1 MSGLDDLATPSLLI
15 AMPQVL
21 DPFFSRSVV
30 LLAAHEEGGEGG
42 SLGFVV
48 NRPSQLKVDEVL
60 RELDIEWLGG
70 SEAAAFVGGPVQPEV
85 GTVLLSLDGL
95 NGAEGGVEAD
105 GITRIAPGVGATQN
119 ILALRT
125 LARRAPDHMRLLL
138 GHAGWGPGQLMQE
151 LTRSDWLTAPVEESI
166 VFSPDPKDAWSAAL
180 ASLGI
185 DPGTLP
191 SWTSSDGA
199 SN

>member
-1 MSGLDDLATPSLLI
+1 MSGLDDLETPSLLI

-21 DPFFSRSVV
+21 DPFFSRAVV
-30 LLAAHEEGGEGG
+30 LLAALEEGGEGG

-70 SEAAAFVGGPVQPEV
+70 SDAPAFVGGPVQPEV

-95 NGAEGGVEAD
+95 TGLEAD
-105 GITRIAPGVGATQN
+105 GITQIAPGVGATQN

-138 GHAGWGPGQLMQE
+138 GHAGWAPGQLMQE

-166 VFSPDPKDAWSAAL
+166 VFSREPKGAWSAAL

-185 DPGTLP
+185 DPGALP
-191 SWTSSDGA
+191 SWTSGDGA

>member
-1 MSGLDDLATPSLLI
+1 MSGLDDLETPSLLI

-21 DPFFSRSVV
+21 DPFFSQAVV

-70 SEAAAFVGGPVQPEV
+70 SDAPAFVGGPVQPEV

-95 NGAEGGVEAD
+95 TGIEAD
-105 GITRIAPGVGATQN
+105 GITQIAPGVGATQN

-138 GHAGWGPGQLMQE
+138 GHAGWAPGQLMQE

-166 VFSPDPKDAWSAAL
+166 VFSRDPKGAWSAAL

-185 DPGTLP
+185 DPGALP
-191 SWTSSDGA
+191 SWTSGDGA

>member
-1 MSGLDDLATPSLLI
+1 MSGLDDLETPSLLI

-21 DPFFSRSVV
+21 DPFFARAVV

-70 SEAAAFVGGPVQPEV
+70 SQAPAFVGGPVQPEV

-95 NGAEGGVEAD
+95 TGVEAD

-125 LARRAPDHMRLLL
+125 LARRAPERMRLLL
-138 GHAGWGPGQLMQE
+138 GHAGWAPGQLMQE
-151 LTRSDWLTAPVEESI
+151 LTRSDWLTAPVEASI
-166 VFSPDPKDAWSAAL
+166 VFSPDPVDAWSAAL

-185 DPGTLP
+185 DPGALP
-191 SWTSSDGA
+191 SWASGDGA

>member
-1 MSGLDDLATPSLLI
+1 MSGLDDLETPSLLI

-21 DPFFSRSVV
+21 DPFFSRAVV

-70 SEAAAFVGGPVQPEV
+70 SDAPAFVGGPVQPEV

-95 NGAEGGVEAD
+95 AGVEAD
-105 GITRIAPGVGATQN
+105 GITQIAPGVGATQN

-125 LARRAPDHMRLLL
+125 LARRAPDHIRLLL
-138 GHAGWGPGQLMQE
+138 GHAGWAPGQLMQE

-166 VFSPDPKDAWSAAL
+166 VFSRDPKGAWSAAL

-185 DPGTLP
+185 DPGALP
-191 SWTSSDGA
+191 SWTSGDGA

>member
-1 MSGLDDLATPSLLI
+1 MSGLDDLETPSLLI

-21 DPFFSRSVV
+21 DPFFFRAVV

-48 NRPSQLKVDEVL
+48 NRPSQLKVNEVL
-60 RELDIEWLGG
+60 QELDIEWLGG
-70 SEAAAFVGGPVQPEV
+70 SEATAFVGGPVQPEV

-95 NGAEGGVEAD
+95 TGLEGDGV
-105 GITRIAPGVGATQN
+105 TQIAPGVGATQN

-125 LARRAPDHMRLLL
+125 LARSAPDRIRLLL
-138 GHAGWGPGQLMQE
+138 GHAGWAPGQLMQE
-151 LTRSDWLTAPVEESI
+151 VGRSDWLTAPVTESI
-166 VFSPDPKDAWSAAL
+166 VFSPDPGDAWSTAL

-191 SWTSSDGA
+191 SWTSGDGA

>member
-1 MSGLDDLATPSLLI
+1 MSGLDDLETPSLLI

-21 DPFFSRSVV
+21 DPFFFRAVV

-48 NRPSQLKVDEVL
+48 NRPSQLKVNEVL
-60 RELDIEWLGG
+60 QELDIEWLGG
-70 SEAAAFVGGPVQPEV
+70 SEATAFVGGPVQPEV
-85 GTVLLSLDGL
+85 GTVLLSLDGSAGL
-95 NGAEGGVEAD
+95 EAD

-125 LARRAPDHMRLLL
+125 LARSAPDRMRLLL
-138 GHAGWGPGQLMQE
+138 GHAGWAPGQLMQE
-151 LTRSDWLTAPVEESI
+151 VSRSDWLTAPVEESI
-166 VFSPDPKDAWSAAL
+166 VFTPDPGDAWSTAL

-191 SWTSSDGA
+191 SWTSGDGA

>member
-1 MSGLDDLATPSLLI
+1 MSGLDDLETPSLLI

-21 DPFFSRSVV
+21 DPFFFRAVV

-48 NRPSQLKVDEVL
+48 NRPSQLKINEVL
-60 RELDIEWLGG
+60 QELDIEWLGG
-70 SEAAAFVGGPVQPEV
+70 SEATAFVGGPVQPEV

-95 NGAEGGVEAD
+95 TGLEAD
-105 GITRIAPGVGATQN
+105 GITPIAPGVGATQN

-125 LARRAPDHMRLLL
+125 LARSAPDRMRLLL
-138 GHAGWGPGQLMQE
+138 GHAGWAPGQLMQE
-151 LTRSDWLTAPVEESI
+151 VGRSDWLTAPVTESI
-166 VFSPDPKDAWSAAL
+166 VFSPDPGDAWSTAL

-191 SWTSSDGA
+191 SWTSGDGA

>member
-1 MSGLDDLATPSLLI
+1 MSALDDLETPSLLI

-21 DPFFSRSVV
+21 DPFFFRAVV

-48 NRPSQLKVDEVL
+48 NRPSQLKINEVL
-60 RELDIEWLGG
+60 QELDIEWLGG
-70 SEAAAFVGGPVQPEV
+70 SEATAFVGGPVQPEV

-95 NGAEGGVEAD
+95 TGLEAD
-105 GITRIAPGVGATQN
+105 GITPIAPGVGATQN

-125 LARRAPDHMRLLL
+125 LARSAPDRMRLLL
-138 GHAGWGPGQLMQE
+138 GHAGWAPGQLMQE
-151 LTRSDWLTAPVEESI
+151 VGRSDWLTAPVTESI
-166 VFSPDPKDAWSAAL
+166 VFSPDPGDAWSTAL

-191 SWTSSDGA
+191 SWTSGDGA

>member
-1 MSGLDDLATPSLLI
+1 MSGLDDLETPSLLI

-21 DPFFSRSVV
+21 DPFFFRAVV
-30 LLAAHEEGGEGG
+30 LLATHEEGGEGG

-48 NRPSQLKVDEVL
+48 NRPSQLKVKEVL
-60 RELDIEWLGG
+60 QELDIEWLGG
-70 SEAAAFVGGPVQPEV
+70 AGATAFVGGPVQPEV

-95 NGAEGGVEAD
+95 TGLEAD

-125 LARRAPDHMRLLL
+125 LARSAPDRMRLLL
-138 GHAGWGPGQLMQE
+138 GHAGWAPGQLMQE
-151 LTRSDWLTAPVEESI
+151 VGRSDWLTAPVTESI
-166 VFSPDPKDAWSAAL
+166 VFSPDPGDAWSTAL

-191 SWTSSDGA
+191 SWTSGDGD

>member
-1 MSGLDDLATPSLLI
+1 MSGLDDLETPSLLI

-21 DPFFSRSVV
+21 DPFFFRAVV

-48 NRPSQLKVDEVL
+48 NRPSQLKINEVL
-60 RELDIEWLGG
+60 QELDIEWLGG
-70 SEAAAFVGGPVQPEV
+70 SEATAFVGGPVQPEV

-95 NGAEGGVEAD
+95 TGLEAD

-125 LARRAPDHMRLLL
+125 LARSAPDRMRLLL
-138 GHAGWGPGQLMQE
+138 GHAGWAPGQLMQE
-151 LTRSDWLTAPVEESI
+151 VSRSDWLTAPVEESI
-166 VFSPDPKDAWSAAL
+166 VFTPDPGDAWSTAL

-185 DPGTLP
+185 DPATLP
-191 SWTSSDGA
+191 SWTSGDGA

>member
-1 MSGLDDLATPSLLI
+1 MSGLDDLETPSLLI

-21 DPFFSRSVV
+21 DPFFFRAVV

-48 NRPSQLKVDEVL
+48 NRPSQLKVNEVL
-60 RELDIEWLGG
+60 QELDIEWLGG
-70 SEAAAFVGGPVQPEV
+70 SGATAFVGGPVQPEV
-85 GTVLLSLDGL
+85 GTVLLSLDGSAGL
-95 NGAEGGVEAD
+95 EAD

-125 LARRAPDHMRLLL
+125 LARSAPDRMRLLL
-138 GHAGWGPGQLMQE
+138 GHAGWAPGQLMQE
-151 LTRSDWLTAPVEESI
+151 VSRSDWLTAPVEESI
-166 VFSPDPKDAWSAAL
+166 VFTPDPGDAWSTAL

-191 SWTSSDGA
+191 SWTSGDGA

>member
-1 MSGLDDLATPSLLI
+1 MAGVDDFETPTLLV

-21 DPFFSRSVV
+21 DPFFFRAVV

-60 RELDIEWLGG
+60 RELDIEWSGG
-70 SEAAAFVGGPVQPEV
+70 SDVVAFVGGPVQPEV
-85 GTVLLSLDGL
+85 GTVLLALDGL
-95 NGAEGGVEAD
+95 ADLDRD
-105 GITRIAPGVGATQN
+105 GITEIAPGVGATQN

-125 LARRAPDHMRLLL
+125 LARSAPDRMRLLL
-138 GHAGWGPGQLMQE
+138 GHAGWSPGQLMQE
-151 LTRSDWLTAPVEESI
+151 VSRSDWLTAPVDDSI
-166 VFSPDPKDAWSAAL
+166 VFSTEPAGAWSSAL

-185 DPGTLP
+185 NPASLP
-191 SWTSSDGA
+191 SWTAGDGD

>member
-1 MSGLDDLATPSLLI
+1 MSGLDDLETPSLLI

-21 DPFFSRSVV
+21 DPFFSRAVV

-70 SEAAAFVGGPVQPEV
+70 SDAPAFVGGPVQPEV

-95 NGAEGGVEAD
+95 TGVEAD
-105 GITRIAPGVGATQN
+105 GITQIAPGVGATQN

-125 LARRAPDHMRLLL
+125 LARRAPDHIRLLL
-138 GHAGWGPGQLMQE
+138 GHAGWAPGQLMQE

-166 VFSPDPKDAWSAAL
+166 VFSRDPKGAWSAAL

-185 DPGTLP
+185 DPGALP
-191 SWTSSDGA
+191 SWTSGDGA

>member
-1 MSGLDDLATPSLLI
+1 MSGLDDLETPSLLI

-21 DPFFSRSVV
+21 DPFFSRAVV

-70 SEAAAFVGGPVQPEV
+70 SDAPAFVGGPVQPEV

-95 NGAEGGVEAD
+95 TGVEAD
-105 GITRIAPGVGATQN
+105 GITQIAPGVGATQN

-138 GHAGWGPGQLMQE
+138 GHAGWAPGQLMQE
-151 LTRSDWLTAPVEESI
+151 LTRSDWLTAPVTESI
-166 VFSPDPKDAWSAAL
+166 VFSRDPTGAWSAAL

-185 DPGTLP
+185 DPGALP
-191 SWTSSDGA
+191 SWTSGDGA

>member
-1 MSGLDDLATPSLLI
+1 MSGLVDLETPSLLI

-21 DPFFSRSVV
+21 DPFFARAVV

-70 SEAAAFVGGPVQPEV
+70 SEAPAFVGGPVQPEV

-95 NGAEGGVEAD
+95 TGVEAD

-125 LARRAPDHMRLLL
+125 LARRAPGHMRLLL
-138 GHAGWGPGQLMQE
+138 GHAGWAPGQLMQE

-166 VFSPDPKDAWSAAL
+166 VFSPDPVDAWSAAL

-185 DPGTLP
+185 DPGALP
-191 SWTSSDGA
+191 SWTSGDGA

>member
-1 MSGLDDLATPSLLI
+1 MSGLDDLETPSLLI

-21 DPFFSRSVV
+21 DPFFARAVV

-70 SEAAAFVGGPVQPEV
+70 SDAPAFVGGPVQPEV

-95 NGAEGGVEAD
+95 TGVEAD
-105 GITRIAPGVGATQN
+105 GITQIAPGVGATQN

-138 GHAGWGPGQLMQE
+138 GHAGWAPGQLMQE

-166 VFSPDPKDAWSAAL
+166 VFSRDPKGAWSAAL

-185 DPGTLP
+185 DPGALP
-191 SWTSSDGA
+191 SWTSGDGA

>member
-1 MSGLDDLATPSLLI
+1 MSGLDDLETPSLLI

-21 DPFFSRSVV
+21 DPFFFRAVV

-48 NRPSQLKVDEVL
+48 NRPSQLKVNEVL
-60 RELDIEWLGG
+60 QELDIEWLGG
-70 SEAAAFVGGPVQPEV
+70 AEATAFVGGPVQPEV

-95 NGAEGGVEAD
+95 TGLEAD

-125 LARRAPDHMRLLL
+125 LARSAPDRMRLLL
-138 GHAGWGPGQLMQE
+138 GHAGWAPGQLMQE
-151 LTRSDWLTAPVEESI
+151 VGRSDWLTAPVAESI
-166 VFSPDPKDAWSAAL
+166 VFSPDPGDAWSTAL

-191 SWTSSDGA
+191 SWTSGDGA

>member
-1 MSGLDDLATPSLLI
+1 MSGLDDLETPSLLI

-21 DPFFSRSVV
+21 DPFFFRAVV

-70 SEAAAFVGGPVQPEV
+70 SEATAFVGGPVQPEV

-95 NGAEGGVEAD
+95 TGVEAD
-105 GITRIAPGVGATQN
+105 GITQIAPGVGATQN
-119 ILALRT
+119 ILSLRT

-138 GHAGWGPGQLMQE
+138 GHAGWAPGQLMQE
-151 LTRSDWLTAPVEESI
+151 VSRSDWLTAPVEETI
-166 VFSPDPKDAWSAAL
+166 VFSPDPGHAWSTAL

-185 DPGTLP
+185 DPGALP
-191 SWTSSDGA
+191 SWTTGDGA

>member
-1 MSGLDDLATPSLLI
+1 MSGLDDFETPTLLI

-21 DPFFSRSVV
+21 DPFFSRAVV

-48 NRPSQLKVDEVL
+48 NRPSQLKVEEVL
-60 RELDIEWLGG
+60 HELDIEWSGR
-70 SEAAAFVGGPVQPEV
+70 SEAPAYVGGPVQPEV

-95 NGAEGGVEAD
+95 TGLDPG
-105 GITRIAPGVGATQN
+105 GITQIAPGVGATQN

-125 LARRAPDHMRLLL
+125 LARSAPDRIRLLL
-138 GHAGWGPGQLMQE
+138 GHAGWAPGQLMQE
-151 LTRSDWLTAPVEESI
+151 VGRSDWLTAPVEEGI
-166 VFSPDPKDAWSAAL
+166 VFSADPIEAWSGAL

-185 DPGTLP
+185 DPASLP
-191 SWTSSDGA
+191 SWTSGDGA

>member
-1 MSGLDDLATPSLLI
+1 MSGLDDLETPSLLI

-21 DPFFSRSVV
+21 DPFFFRAVV

-60 RELDIEWLGG
+60 QELDIEWLGG
-70 SEAAAFVGGPVQPEV
+70 SEATAFVGGPVQPEV
-85 GTVLLSLDGL
+85 GTVLLSLDGSTGL
-95 NGAEGGVEAD
+95 EAD
-105 GITRIAPGVGATQN
+105 GITQIAPGVGATQN

-125 LARRAPDHMRLLL
+125 LARSAPDRMRLLL
-138 GHAGWGPGQLMQE
+138 GHAGWAPGQLMQE
-151 LTRSDWLTAPVEESI
+151 VGRSDWLTAPVTESI
-166 VFSPDPKDAWSAAL
+166 VFSPDPGDAWSTAL

-191 SWTSSDGA
+191 SWTSGDGA

>member
-1 MSGLDDLATPSLLI
+1 MSGVDDFETPTLLV

-21 DPFFSRSVV
+21 DPFFFRAVV

-60 RELDIEWLGG
+60 RELDIEWSG
-70 SEAAAFVGGPVQPEV
+70 SSEVVAFVGGPVQPEV

-95 NGAEGGVEAD
+95 SGLDRD
-105 GITRIAPGVGATQN
+105 GITEIAPGVGATQN

-125 LARRAPDHMRLLL
+125 LARSAPDRMRLLL
-138 GHAGWGPGQLMQE
+138 GHAGWAPGQLMQE
-151 LTRSDWLTAPVEESI
+151 VSRSDWLTAPIEESI
-166 VFSPDPKDAWSAAL
+166 VFSGDPVDAWSGAL

-185 DPGTLP
+185 DPASLP
-191 SWTSSDGA
+191 SWTAGDGD